1 MRGTQHRVYM
11 QMSVVLSQ
19 NFKNIKKYGSKYV
32 KKENSFHIL
41 FENARRLPPGIGHY
55 LDA

>member
-19 NFKNIKKYGSKYV
+19 NFKNIKTYGSKYA